1 MCDERW
7 VHLSSPEPDGAHGQ
21 ARGFVEQ
28 GRFEERSAGALV
40 FRSTK
45 SGPLYL
51 LLKYPAGHWDF
62 PKGNI
67 EKGETPL
74 DAMHREVREETGL
87 VDIKPVEGYEKV
99 IEYFYSRDGRRIHKQ
114 VTFFLAESREEKVTI
129 SFEHQ
134 DSKWLGFQDA
144 MKIVTYSNSKK
155 LLRAAEELF
164 RARASKS

>member
-1 MCDERW
+1 LP
-7 VHLSSPEPDGAHGQ
+7 VPEPD
-21 ARGFVEQ
+21 RSRDKRTIVTES

-40 FRSTK
+40 FRSTE

-74 DAMHREVREETGL
+74 DTMHREVREETGL
-87 VDIKPVEGYEKV
+87 TSVKPLEGFEHI
-99 IEYFYSRDGRRIHKQ
+99 IEYYYNRDGKRIHKQ
-114 VTFFLAESREEKVTI
+114 VVFFLAESKEENVTL

-134 DSKWLGFQDA
+134 DFTWLNFEDA
-144 MKIVTYSNSKK
+144 MKLVSYSNSRK
-155 LLRAAEELF
+155 LLRAAEERF
-164 RARASKS
+164 KSRR

>member
-1 MCDERW
+1 
-7 VHLSSPEPDGAHGQ
+7 LPSPEPDDTKAQRTIVTGS
-21 ARGFVEQ
+21 

-40 FRSTK
+40 FRRTA
-45 SGPLYL
+45 SGPVYL

-87 VDIKPVEGYEKV
+87 VAVRPLEGFEHL
-99 IEYFYSRDGRRIHKQ
+99 IEYYYSRDGKKIHKQ
-114 VTFFLAESREEKVTI
+114 VTFFLAESQEDKVTL

-134 DSKWLGFQDA
+134 EYTWLGFRDA
-144 MKIVTYSNSKK
+144 IKVVSYSNSKK
-155 LLRAAEELF
+155 LLRAAEERF
-164 RARASKS
+164 RARGSRD